1 MYMKRFASSVLLL
14 VLAGSVFAGVPLH
27 FGEGACSMG
36 GMMDMDCCKAALLQK
51 ETTKVAEAKLWCALS
66 CAQNG
71 TTSPPN
77 AVRVTP
83 PSPAPTLSHPA
94 RTQSLPSVALKF
106 RPIDYLH
113 GPPGSAAPA
122 YLRNLALLI

>member
-1 MYMKRFASSVLLL
+1 MKRLASLILLL
-14 VLAGSVFAGVPLH
+14 VLAGSTLAGVPLQ
-27 FGEGACSMG
+27 FGDSECSMG

-51 ETTKVAEAKLWCALS
+51 KTTRITEAELYCALN

-77 AVRVTP
+77 VVRVTP
-83 PSPAPTLSHPA
+83 LSLARTPSHPA
-94 RTQSLPSVALKF
+94 ITKSLLNFTLRSGS
-106 RPIDYLH
+106 IDRLH
-113 GPPGSAAPA
+113 GPPGAAAPT